1 MPLVKENYA
10 LLKIKNTR
18 QYLERTFLS
27 RQLVGVE
34 STADFLCLCSYLKLI
49 VYSLLNKVILDILF
63 DSKCLLRSKT

>member
-27 RQLVGVE
+27 RQHVRGRAM
-34 STADFLCLCSYLKLI
+34 ADFLCLRSYLKLI
-49 VYSLLNKVILDILF
+49 LCCLLKKVISDILF
-63 DSKCLLRSKT
+63 DSKCVISKT